1 MAGATQAEDTLLSYP
16 PAIQEAQKAV
26 LSLHEDYEAKKA
38 DVNKHIARFG
48 SQVANNPALKNAEQ
62 RTAELKALMAADLEY
77 QSDEEQ
83 SVALREKCE
92 LARIDLEY
100 LQNMFRAH
108 LAIVGGRQ

>member
-16 PAIQEAQKAV
+16 PAIQAAQKVA
-26 LSLHEDYEAKKA
+26 LELTKDWEAKRA
-38 DVNKHIARFG
+38 EVNKHIARFG
-48 SQVANNPALKNAEQ
+48 SIVANNPALKNAEQ
-62 RTAELKALMAADLEY
+62 RTTELKALMAADLEY

-83 SVALREKCE
+83 ASDLRSKCE

-108 LAIVGGRQ
+108 LAIIGGK